1 MSKTA
6 ALRTVSRILQEFRV
20 IEPDMP
26 ASYAAIVLFVA
37 KFIEDNRED
46 PSIGDISNGLGMT
59 RPSVSRAAL
68 ALSSRR
74 LGGSRATEERP
85 AGGRKALGLLERE
98 ADVRDLRLTRCR
110 LSAKGSALI
119 SRIIDLTKG

>member
-6 ALRTVSRILQEFRV
+6 ALRTVSRIVQEFRV

-26 ASYAAIVLFVA
+26 ANYVAIVLFVA
-37 KFIEDNRED
+37 KFIEDNHED
-46 PSIGDISNGLGMT
+46 PSIGDISNGLGIT

-85 AGGRKALGLLERE
+85 AGGAQGSRPSGARG
-98 ADVRDLRLTRCR
+98 RLQRPAAHPLPPVYQGFR
-110 LSAKGSALI
+110 PHFPHH
-119 SRIIDLTKG
+119 

>member
-6 ALRTVSRILQEFRV
+6 ALRTVSRIVQEFRV

-26 ASYAAIVLFVA
+26 ANYVAIVLFVA
-37 KFIEDNRED
+37 KFIEDNHED
-46 PSIGDISNGLGMT
+46 PSIGDISNGLGIT

-74 LGGSRATEERP
+74 LGGSRATEETSRGAQGSRPSGARGRLQRP
-85 AGGRKALGLLERE
+85 AAHSLPPVCQGL
-98 ADVRDLRLTRCR
+98 
-110 LSAKGSALI
+110 SPHFPHH
-119 SRIIDLTKG
+119 